1 MQKITMTTLML
12 AISIVV
18 SFSQDI
24 ILKKSGDEIAAKI
37 LEIGT
42 TEIKYK
48 DFGIQEGPI
57 LTILKSEIF
66 MIKYKN
72 GTREIFGE
80 EEVIEN
86 ATGYSEEEM
95 IAKGKQ
101 DATNNYRGR
110 KSGAGATIATTVL
123 LSPLI
128 GIIPALACE
137 SRKPSFK
144 NLNFPD
150 SALMQNESY
159 HQAYEHKAH
168 RMKKKKIWKGF
179 GISAGVWLLLFFL

>member
-1 MQKITMTTLML
+1 
-12 AISIVV
+12 
-18 SFSQDI
+18 
-24 ILKKSGDEIAAKI
+24 
-37 LEIGT
+37 
-42 TEIKYK
+42 
-48 DFGIQEGPI
+48 
-57 LTILKSEIF
+57 

-86 ATGYSEEEM
+86 ATEYSEEEM

-101 DATNNYRGR
+101 EATINYRGR

-123 LSPLI
+123 LTPLL

-137 SRKPSFK
+137 STKPSFK

-150 SALMQNESY
+150 GTLMQNESY
-159 HQAYEHKAH
+159 HQAYEQQAH
-168 RMKKKKIWKGF
+168 RIKKKRIWRGF
-179 GISAGVWLLLFFL
+179 GIGSGVWLLIFLL

>member
-1 MQKITMTTLML
+1 MKTIMTTLAFAFSTM
-12 AISIVV
+12 IGI
-18 SFSQDI
+18 SQDI
-24 ILKKSGDEIAAKI
+24 ILKKSGDEITVTI
-37 LEIGT
+37 LEVGA

-57 LTILKSEIF
+57 LTILKTEIF

-86 ATGYSEEEM
+86 TTEYSEEEM

-101 DATNNYRGR
+101 DATINYRGR

-123 LSPLI
+123 LTPLL

-137 SRKPSFK
+137 STKPSIN
-144 NLNFPD
+144 NLDFPD
-150 SALMQNESY
+150 NALMEDGSY
-159 HQAYEHKAH
+159 NRAYTQQAHKI
-168 RMKKKKIWKGF
+168 KKRKIWKGF
-179 GISAGVWLLLFFL
+179 GIGSGPWLLILLLL